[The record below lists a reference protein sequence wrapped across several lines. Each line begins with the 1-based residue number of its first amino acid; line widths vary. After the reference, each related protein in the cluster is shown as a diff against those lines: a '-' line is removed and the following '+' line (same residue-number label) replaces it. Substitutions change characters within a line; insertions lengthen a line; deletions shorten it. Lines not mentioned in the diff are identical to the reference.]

1 MADLHNKQRGVAL
14 VVVMWVIT
22 LIIIM
27 ASSFALTIR
36 RETAILADF
45 KTLAQA
51 NAMAEAGINIA
62 IKQMLNVDQ
71 QARWRSDGT
80 IYELQIDEV
89 PIRITIAD
97 ESGKIDINQTDG
109 QMLRTILIGR
119 GLKEQ
124 DAEKLVSAI
133 IDWRDPD
140 DLLSLNGAEKE
151 EYKAARLTY
160 VPRNKPFETVE
171 ELQLVLG
178 MTPVLFSQL
187 EPLITVYSQA
197 KDVNPAKASRELLLG
212 TPNATPALVDAYLQE
227 RAQNARAG
235 APETP
240 PTWLGTAP
248 GGGGSQTFQITA
260 EAMPVE
266 GVSAAVSAV
275 VKQGQSRSGLPFAIL
290 KWTKGSNFG
299 SLFTDANN
307 NLIISL

>member
-1 MADLHNKQRGVAL
+1 MVDLHNKQGGVAL

-62 IKQMLNVDQ
+62 IKQMMNADQ
-71 QARWRSDGT
+71 QARWRSDGS
-80 IYELQIDEV
+80 IYELQVDDI
-89 PIRITIAD
+89 PIRIVIED

-109 QMLRTILIGR
+109 QMLRTLLIGR
-119 GLKEQ
+119 GLKEA

-151 EYKAARLTY
+151 QYQSARLSY
-160 VPRNKPFETVE
+160 VPRNKPFETIE

-178 MTPVLFSQL
+178 MTPELFLQL
-187 EPLITVYSQA
+187 EPLLTVYSQA

-212 TPNATPALVDAYLQE
+212 TPNATPALVDGYLQE

-235 APETP
+235 LPETP

-248 GGGGSQTFQITA
+248 GGGTSQTFQITA

-266 GVSAAVSAV
+266 GVSSAVSAV
-275 VKQGQSRSGLPFAIL
+275 VKQGQSRSGLPLAIL

-299 SLFTDANN
+299 SLFTEANN
-307 NLIISL
+307 NLIISP